1 MPFLYDRLVLVENSV
16 PTIRGPPGSDC
27 KDAER
32 AALERTE
39 EKMTKQN
46 AWKGSMSTEP
56 KTAADYVREA
66 AQKTVRIFE
75 LLMNQSI
82 NVIRGINVSEAD
94 EEILRRHFY
103 IRGQLR
109 SATRHR
115 DRGRLH
121 QGAGARF

>member
-1 MPFLYDRLVLVENSV
+1 MPILCDRLVLVENSV

-32 AALERTE
+32 AALERSE

-66 AQKTVRIFE
+66 AQKTVSI
-75 LLMNQSI
+75 LKNQMNKSTSFLG
-82 NVIRGINVSEAD
+82 R
-94 EEILRRHFY
+94 F
-103 IRGQLR
+103 R
-109 SATRHR
+109 S
-115 DRGRLH
+115 G
-121 QGAGARF
+121 

>member
-1 MPFLYDRLVLVENSV
+1 MPILYDRLVLVENSV

-56 KTAADYVREA
+56 KTTADYVREA
-66 AQKTVRIFE
+66 AQKTVRI
-75 LLMNQSI
+75 LQILMNKSKSF
-82 NVIRGINVSEAD
+82 VGRFRSE
-94 EEILRRHFY
+94 
-103 IRGQLR
+103 
-109 SATRHR
+109 
-115 DRGRLH
+115 
-121 QGAGARF
+121 